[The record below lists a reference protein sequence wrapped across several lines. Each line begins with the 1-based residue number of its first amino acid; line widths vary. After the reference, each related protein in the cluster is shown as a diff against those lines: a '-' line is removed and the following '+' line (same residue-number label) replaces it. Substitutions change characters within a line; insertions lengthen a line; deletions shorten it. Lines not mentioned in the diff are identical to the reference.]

1 MPTRRANRVRS
12 CIWRDCRR
20 TICTLRD
27 LPPDP
32 SPFAFWTAT
41 LLLSIDQ
48 TLIEQLRR
56 GDRAAFAVVIERH
69 QRAVFG
75 YLRARLL
82 QSTDA
87 DDMTQEVFLRF
98 YLSQARFDSN
108 ALVRPWLLGIARNL
122 LREHIKGMKRRKE
135 VAWTELCLELESVL
149 PPDAQGTDDDDVMR
163 HLPICLDGLGPGA
176 REAIELQYRG
186 ERKLAE
192 IGRQLH
198 RSEGAIKLLL
208 HRARQ
213 ALKDCLERRKKQAEH
228 NQRT

>member
-1 MPTRRANRVRS
+1 MRS
-12 CIWRDCRR
+12 CIWRNRHR
-20 TICTLRD
+20 TILAPRD
-27 LPPDP
+27 IPPDP
-32 SPFAFWTAT
+32 SPWPFWILT

-56 GDRAAFAVVIERH
+56 GDRSAFAAVIERH
-69 QRAVFG
+69 QRAVYG

-82 QSTDA
+82 QATDA

-135 VAWTELCLELESVL
+135 VAWTELCLELESVM
-149 PPDAQGTDDDDVMR
+149 PVDAQASDEDDIMK
-163 HLPICLDGLGPGA
+163 HLPLCMDGLGPSA

-198 RSEGAIKLLL
+198 RSEGAVKLLL

-213 ALKDCLERRKKQAEH
+213 ALRDCLERRKKQSEH
-228 NQRT
+228 DQRT

>member
-1 MPTRRANRVRS
+1 M
-12 CIWRDCRR
+12 
-20 TICTLRD
+20 
-27 LPPDP
+27 
-32 SPFAFWTAT
+32 
-41 LLLSIDQ
+41 LLSIDQ

-56 GDRAAFAVVIERH
+56 GDRAAFAAVIERH

-163 HLPICLDGLGPGA
+163 HLPICLDGLGPSA

-186 ERKLAE
+186 ELKLAE